1 MSYEPT
7 TLLTLIAQSS
17 RLIAFLFMS
26 IRNTPSTER
35 TSSYDYI
42 LIALFLSLIA
52 IGWLMIYSVGYK
64 QGYNTDFSDF
74 LFKTPVGKQTIS
86 ILVASVIALLV
97 FSVDSQFWRIFSYAV
112 YGIGILL
119 LILVLI
125 FGKSING
132 AKAWFIIAGSSFQP
146 VEIAKIGTLLALS
159 SFISAPEN
167 SLQET
172 RSIFSILGILLLPM
186 ALVALQ
192 PDAGSMLVFFSFGI
206 LLFREGLSPT
216 PYILGLSAAFL
227 FVIGLVVPPMQ
238 LSLWSLFITAVA
250 SVLSFKYFRN
260 YFLSFLIISIPLCAY
275 FFNKGWEKSALSGAI
290 LCNIILLVI
299 LSQRGKLRSV
309 ILILGTLLIA
319 IPIFFATNFAFEHV
333 FSSHQKT
340 LIDAWLRPERTKS
353 SQTYN
358 IMQSKLAIG
367 SGGFQGKGFLEGNM
381 TRLNY
386 VPEQHSD
393 FIFCTVGEEQGFIGV
408 FGVVVIYLLFL
419 VRIIQ
424 TAENQRSVFVRTYGY
439 GLAGILFFH
448 FFINIGMTMGILPV
462 IGIPLPFLSSGGS
475 SLIGFSTTFAIY
487 LKMTGQR

>member
-1 MSYEPT
+1 
-7 TLLTLIAQSS
+7 
-17 RLIAFLFMS
+17 MS
-26 IRNTPSTER
+26 IRNTPSPER

-74 LFKTPVGKQTIS
+74 LFKTPVGKQS
-86 ILVASVIALLV
+86 VFILVAAFIALLV
-97 FSVDSQFWRIFSYAV
+97 FSVDAQFWRIFSYAV
-112 YGIGILL
+112 YGIGLL
-119 LILVLI
+119 LLVLVLI
-125 FGKSING
+125 FGKNING
-132 AKAWFIIAGSSFQP
+132 AKAWFIIGGFSFQP
-146 VEIAKIGTLLALS
+146 VEVAKIGTLLALS

-172 RSIFSILGILLLPM
+172 RSILSILGLLLIPM

-206 LLFREGLSPT
+206 LLFREGMSPT
-216 PYILGLSAAFL
+216 PYIIGLSAAVL
-227 FVIGLVVPPMQ
+227 FILGLVIPPYE
-238 LSLWSLFITAVA
+238 LSMWSLFVTAFA

-260 YFLSFLIISIPLCAY
+260 YFLLFLVFAVPLCAY
-275 FFNKGWEKSALSGAI
+275 FFYTGWVKSALAGAI
-290 LCNIILLVI
+290 VSNIVLLFI
-299 LSQRGKLRSV
+299 LSRRGKLRSV

-319 IPIFFATNFAFEHV
+319 VPIFFATNFAFEHV
-333 FSSHQKT
+333 FSQHQKT
-340 LIDAWLRPERTKS
+340 LIDSWLRPEKAKGA
-353 SQTYN
+353 QYN
-358 IMQSKLAIG
+358 IIQSKLAIG

-408 FGVVVIYLLFL
+408 FGVVLIYLLFL
-419 VRIIQ
+419 MRIIQ

-448 FFINIGMTMGILPV
+448 FFINIGMTMGLLPV

-475 SLIGFSTTFAIY
+475 SLIGFSTSFAIY

>member
-1 MSYEPT
+1 
-7 TLLTLIAQSS
+7 
-17 RLIAFLFMS
+17 MS
-26 IRNTPSTER
+26 IRNTSSTER

-74 LFKTPVGKQTIS
+74 LFRTPVGKQTIF
-86 ILVASVIALLV
+86 ILLSSVIALLV
-97 FSVDSQFWRIFSYAV
+97 FSVDVQFWRIFSYAV

-119 LILVLI
+119 LVLVLI
-125 FGKSING
+125 FGKSVNG
-132 AKAWFIIAGSSFQP
+132 AKAWFIIGGFSFQP

-172 RSIFSILGILLLPM
+172 RSIFSILGILLIPM

-206 LLFREGLSPT
+206 LLYREGLSPA
-216 PYILGLSAAFL
+216 PYILGLSAAVL
-227 FVIGLVVPPMQ
+227 FILGLVIPPYE
-238 LSLWSLFITAVA
+238 LSMWSLFVTALA
-250 SVLSFKYFRN
+250 SVLSFKYYRN
-260 YFLSFLIISIPLCAY
+260 YFLGFLIVAIPLCAY
-275 FFNKGWEKSALSGAI
+275 SFYLGWVKSALAGAVI
-290 LCNIILLVI
+290 CNIVLLFI
-299 LSQRGKLRSV
+299 LSQRGRLRSV
-309 ILILGTLLIA
+309 ILIIGALIIA
-319 IPIFFATNFAFEHV
+319 VPIFFATNFAFEHI
-333 FSSHQKT
+333 FSQHQKT
-340 LIDAWLRPERTKS
+340 LIDAWLRPERVKS
-353 SQTYN
+353 SQVYN
-358 IMQSKLAIG
+358 IYQSKLAIG

-419 VRIIQ
+419 IRIIQ

-439 GLAGILFFH
+439 GFAGILFFH
-448 FFINIGMTMGILPV
+448 FFINIGMTMGLLPV

-475 SLIGFSTTFAIY
+475 SLLGFSTSFAIY